1 MQSRVGEATAR
12 HNRGY
17 NCAQAVACTYCDLF
31 GVDEETI
38 FRATEGLG
46 LGMGGMQGTCGALA
60 GACIIAGLAGSD
72 GNLERPKSK
81 RQTYGV
87 SRELVERFNAE
98 AGATKC
104 GDLKGVATGQVLM
117 TCPNCVTTA
126 ARLVED
132 VVLAGR
138 GE

>member
-1 MQSRVGEATAR
+1 MQSRVDQATAR

-31 GVDEETI
+31 GVDERTM

-46 LGMGGMQGTCGALA
+46 LGMGGMQGTCGALT

-72 GNLERPKSK
+72 GNLEQPRSK

-87 SRELVERFNAE
+87 SRELVEKFNDA

-104 GDLKGVATGQVLM
+104 GDLKGVETGHMLM
-117 TCPNCVTTA
+117 SCPNCVVTA
-126 ARLVED
+126 AKLVED
-132 VVLAGR
+132 VVLAGQVD
-138 GE
+138 